1 MYICTYVHMYILA
14 ICARG
19 NSHKGA
25 SVESVE
31 PHSLTCY
38 HTYIIIL
45 CSLHCHTTLSVY
57 ACCYPT
63 LLHAFFVY
71 TSALDLFNLLYSTT
85 LVPLPRSLSLARYTI
100 LDNISPRC
108 LLGELPPTGQHEDP
122 LRSFHN
128 HSRLFGTAL
137 R

>member
-1 MYICTYVHMYILA
+1 MYILA

-25 SVESVE
+25 SVE

-63 LLHAFFVY
+63 LLHAFFAY

-85 LVPLPRSLSLARYTI
+85 LVPLPRSLSVARYTRQHF
-100 LDNISPRC
+100 SS
-108 LLGELPPTGQHEDP
+108 LLARRTPANRPTRGPPTILPQPQSPFRDSSS
-122 LRSFHN
+122 LSFVCRHLL
-128 HSRLFGTAL
+128 HL
-137 R
+137 